1 MLDIKPVSHR
11 QIWQLA
17 GPMILANMSIPIVGI
32 VDTAVVGHL
41 DSAHYL
47 GAVAIGTLIFNFLFW
62 AFGFLRMGTTGLTAQ
77 AYGQNKPE
85 DSWLTMQYSIAFA
98 IGIALLLILLQTPLS
113 QLAFY
118 LMEPSPLVSQ
128 FGQDYFAIRI
138 WSAPAILINY
148 VILGWLIGKGA
159 TRAALILVIFV
170 NLSNILFDILFVTV
184 FNYAVSGVAAA
195 SVLAEY
201 IGLSIGYVLVRQQGF
216 RFYRSNS
223 HSPITLAT
231 KLFNLHGN
239 IFIRTLCL
247 LFSFAFFTSQSAK
260 QGDVILAAN
269 AVLLHFITFMAFFLD
284 GFANAAEV
292 ITGQA
297 MGAKQ
302 KQQLKQGL
310 LYAGFW
316 SIAIAIAFS
325 VSYALF
331 GQFVIGLLT
340 SIPDVIEAA
349 SRYLRWLIVAPLIGV
364 WSYLFDGMFIG
375 AMRSREMRNTMLF
388 STFICYL
395 PAWYLLTALGN
406 HGLWLALLIFLTA
419 RGLSQAYYLP
429 KILSETE
436 C

>member
-17 GPMILANMSIPIVGI
+17 GPMILVNMSIPIVGI

-159 TRAALILVIFV
+159 TRAALILVVVV
-170 NLSNILFDILFVTV
+170 NLSNILFDILLVAV

-201 IGLSIGYVLVRQQGF
+201 IGLSIGYVLLKQQGF
-216 RFYRSNS
+216 RFYRSHP
-223 HSPITLAT
+223 HSPIALVT

-247 LFSFAFFTSQSAK
+247 LFSFAFFTSQGAK

-292 ITGQA
+292 LTGQA

-331 GQFVIGLLT
+331 GQFIIGLLT

-349 SRYLRWLIVAPLIGV
+349 NRYLPWLIVAPLIGV
-364 WSYLFDGMFIG
+364 WSYLFDGIFIG
-375 AMRSREMRNTMLF
+375 ATRSREMRNTMLF

-395 PAWYLLTALGN
+395 PAWYLLATLGN
-406 HGLWLALLIFLTA
+406 HGLWLALLIFLAA
-419 RGLSQAYYLP
+419 RGFSQAYYLP
-429 KILSETE
+429 KILSEMG
-436 C
+436 